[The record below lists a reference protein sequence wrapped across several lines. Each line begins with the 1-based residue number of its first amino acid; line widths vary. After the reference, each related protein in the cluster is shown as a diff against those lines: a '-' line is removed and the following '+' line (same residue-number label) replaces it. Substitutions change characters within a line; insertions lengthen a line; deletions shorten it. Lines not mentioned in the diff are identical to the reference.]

1 VVGTRPYPVAD
12 FRPGVPGGR
21 ECLDERVSMPFD
33 RLSGAWPDS
42 DPESLLRELIDSV
55 ARALPADVAST
66 ALSVELTRSLADR
79 LAQRPGTITRIR
91 LAGPTDALALGW
103 EPGPRWTPTVEQLY
117 GEVVLSSRTITLSR
131 WLTAFARLV
140 AELAVQAAE
149 DSADSER
156 ALQTLGIL
164 PPGSEIHV
172 DDATLAQDLRT
183 LAARIRRRVPED
195 AVASVERI
203 GELLAD
209 TLPRVAGSGEPEVML
224 RVAATL
230 YLPDTLRA
238 YLALPP
244 EWATEHVLASGLT
257 PAQTLILQLDALESA
272 ARTMR
277 DAAIERDAAALLVSG
292 RFLADRFAG
301 PRRELDLG

>member
-1 VVGTRPYPVAD
+1 M
-12 FRPGVPGGR
+12 
-21 ECLDERVSMPFD
+21 DERVSMPFD
-33 RLSGAWPDS
+33 RMSGTWPDS

-55 ARALPADVAST
+55 ARALPADAAST
-66 ALSVELTRSLADR
+66 ALSVELTRTLGDR
-79 LAQRPGTITRIR
+79 MAHRPGVVTRIR
-91 LAGPTDALALGW
+91 LASDTEALSLAW
-103 EPGPRWTPTVEQLY
+103 EPGPHWMPTVEQLY
-117 GEVVLSSRTITLSR
+117 GSVVLATRTITLSQ

-140 AELAVQAAE
+140 ATLAVQAAAE
-149 DSADSER
+149 SADSER

-164 PPGSEIHV
+164 PPGSEIRV
-172 DDATLAQDLRT
+172 DDATLPQDLRT
-183 LAARIRRRVPED
+183 LAARVRRRVPDE
-195 AVASVERI
+195 AAAAVERI
-203 GELLAD
+203 GDLLAD

-238 YLALPP
+238 YLALPA
-244 EWATEHVLASGLT
+244 EWAAEHVLASGLT
-257 PAQTLILQLDALESA
+257 PAQTLTMQLDALESA

>member
-1 VVGTRPYPVAD
+1 MA
-12 FRPGVPGGR
+12 
-21 ECLDERVSMPFD
+21 FD

-55 ARALPADVAST
+55 ARALPADAASA
-66 ALSVELTRSLADR
+66 ALTVELTRSLADR
-79 LAQRPGTITRIR
+79 MAHRPGVVTRIR
-91 LAGPTDALALGW
+91 LAGETEALSLAW

-117 GEVVLSSRTITLSR
+117 GTVVLSTRTITVSR
-131 WLTAFARLV
+131 WLTAFAQLV
-140 AELAVQAAE
+140 ATLAVQAAE
-149 DSADSER
+149 DSADSSR

-164 PPGSEIHV
+164 PAGSEVRV

-183 LAARIRRRVPED
+183 LAARIRRRVPEE
-195 AVASVERI
+195 AASAVERI

-238 YLALPP
+238 YLALPA
-244 EWATEHVLASGLT
+244 EWAAEHVLASGFT
-257 PAQTLILQLDALESA
+257 PAQTLIAQLDALESA
-272 ARTMR
+272 ARRMR

-292 RFLADRFAG
+292 RYLADRFAG

>member
-1 VVGTRPYPVAD
+1 M
-12 FRPGVPGGR
+12 
-21 ECLDERVSMPFD
+21 SMPFD
-33 RLSGAWPDS
+33 RMSGAWPDS

-79 LAQRPGTITRIR
+79 MAHRPGVVTRIR
-91 LAGPTDALALGW
+91 LAGETEALALGW
-103 EPGPRWTPTVEQLY
+103 EPGPHWTPTVEQLY
-117 GEVVLSSRTITLSR
+117 GSVVLSTRTVTLSQ

-140 AELAVQAAE
+140 AAMAVQAAE
-149 DSADSER
+149 DSADSAR

-164 PPGSEIHV
+164 PPGSEIRV

-183 LAARIRRRVPED
+183 LAARVRRRIPDEAAS
-195 AVASVERI
+195 AVGRI
-203 GELLAD
+203 GDLLAD

-238 YLALPP
+238 YLALPA

-257 PAQTLILQLDALESA
+257 PAQTLTMQLDALESA